1 MVDSFWSLIRIC
13 RKYSARHFESIR
25 RKIRNNF
32 SFVFCE
38 NKFWLAREGGCI
50 ALLLKDY
57 GYMVGSLSF
66 LICLRLVSV
75 NVVILCTIVGDQV
88 CYNHIGCFQ
97 NTPPYTNSLGKLPK
111 SPDHI
116 RPSFTLHTRQNVNST
131 SQQLDPYRPSTI
143 TASSYDV
150 HHKTAFIVHGFHGTK
165 NDEWVQPLVKALLDE
180 VWLVLLHFRWVIHD
194 GCH

>member
-1 MVDSFWSLIRIC
+1 
-13 RKYSARHFESIR
+13 
-25 RKIRNNF
+25 
-32 SFVFCE
+32 
-38 NKFWLAREGGCI
+38 
-50 ALLLKDY
+50 
-57 GYMVGSLSF
+57 
-66 LICLRLVSV
+66 
-75 NVVILCTIVGDQV
+75 LCTIVGDQV

-111 SPDHI
+111 SPDYI

-180 VWLVLLHFRWVIHD
+180 VWVVFIFLHFRWVTRQLPLVEQKLVTIPMHMSSV
-194 GCH
+194 GFVLLNLYGFFYLSSVFFLPRCFFKHYILFLFIELLVTSVGTSNFS

>member
-1 MVDSFWSLIRIC
+1 M
-13 RKYSARHFESIR
+13 
-25 RKIRNNF
+25 
-32 SFVFCE
+32 
-38 NKFWLAREGGCI
+38 
-50 ALLLKDY
+50 
-57 GYMVGSLSF
+57 
-66 LICLRLVSV
+66 
-75 NVVILCTIVGDQV
+75 

-150 HHKTAFIVHGFHGTK
+150 HHKTVFIVHGFHGTK
-165 NDEWVQPLVKALLDE
+165 TDEWIQPLVKALLDE
-180 VWLVLLHFRWVIHD
+180 VWWVFLFCCFFIFAFWTSYTT
-194 GCH
+194 GATGRAETGYPSEALGFIPYF